1 MFGKYDIRG
10 IMSPTFNADTFHRLG
25 WSFAHWMQ
33 QQGIAPDSWV
43 AVGYDVRFSSPECS
57 MALIQGLT
65 ECGINVLRLGM
76 VPSPLA
82 YFTECFSEDANAQLT
97 WGLPDRMAGSLVVTA
112 SHNPPQY
119 NGLKMTFQQL
129 PLMPEAIQAVKQF
142 FEQGDLAPL
151 AVKPGRVMDWGVLP
165 AYHAW
170 LAATEGTFHQ
180 PLKIV
185 VDCANAATSPYAP
198 AVLSA
203 LGMNVIPLFAEP
215 DGRFPNHHPDP
226 CVPENLAL
234 LQQAVVQHQA
244 DLGVSYDGDGDR
256 LGVVDSQGRIVPG
269 DMLTLLLYWGMCMQA
284 DPTTLT
290 VVSEVKCSRHLFDA
304 IRARGS
310 KTVLSLTGH
319 SFMKRTVRQAKAQLA
334 GELSGHVVFRDR
346 HWGYDDAIYNTV
358 RLLNYVLMYMDRHP
372 GKTFTDWVDTLPQ
385 TALGPERRVPCTPE
399 QRDDLLASLTDQIE
413 KTRRFLDEPVERLE
427 TLDGIRIELPGGFCL
442 IRGSNTEP
450 CLTLR
455 TEAADVSTL
464 TTRDAALLSLVQGYL
479 PDSVT
484 ASLVH

>member
-1 MFGKYDIRG
+1 MVFGKYDIRG
-10 IMSPTFNADTFHRLG
+10 VMSPSFNADTYHRLG
-25 WSFAHWMQ
+25 WCFAHWSQ
-33 QQGIAPDSWV
+33 RQGAAADAWV

-57 MALIQGLT
+57 MALIDGLT

-82 YFTECFSEDANAQLT
+82 YFAECFSADDSAQLT
-97 WGLPDRMAGSLVVTA
+97 WGIPAKMVGSLVVTA

-119 NGLKMTFQQL
+119 NGLKMTYQQL
-129 PLMPEAIQAVKQF
+129 PLMPEDIQIIKSL
-142 FEQGDLAPL
+142 FEQEDLAPSDQNSGHVL
-151 AVKPGRVMDWGVLP
+151 DWGVLP
-165 AYHAW
+165 AYHSW
-170 LAATEGTFHQ
+170 LAATEGTFRQ

-198 AVLSA
+198 TVLSA
-203 LGMNVIPLFAEP
+203 LGMTVIPLFAEA

-226 CVPENLAL
+226 CVPENMVL
-234 LQQAVVQHQA
+234 LQEAVVQHQA

-256 LGVVDSQGRIVPG
+256 LGVVDSLGRIVPG

-284 DPTTLT
+284 DPATLT

-310 KTVLSLTGH
+310 QTVLSLTGH

-346 HWGYDDAIYNTV
+346 HWGFDDAIYNTV
-358 RLLNYVLMYMDRHP
+358 RLLNYVLMYMDRYP

-385 TALGPERRVPCTPE
+385 TALSPERRVPCTPD
-399 QRDDLLASLTDQIE
+399 QRDALLAQLTQQIE
-413 KTRRFLDEPVERLE
+413 QTQQFLDEPVERLE
-427 TLDGIRIELPGGFCL
+427 TLDGIRVEIAGGFCL

-455 TEAADVSTL
+455 SEAANDTEL
-464 TTRDAALLSLVQGYL
+464 ERRDQALLQLVHSYL
-479 PDSVT
+479 PAGMV
-484 ASLVH
+484 SLEH